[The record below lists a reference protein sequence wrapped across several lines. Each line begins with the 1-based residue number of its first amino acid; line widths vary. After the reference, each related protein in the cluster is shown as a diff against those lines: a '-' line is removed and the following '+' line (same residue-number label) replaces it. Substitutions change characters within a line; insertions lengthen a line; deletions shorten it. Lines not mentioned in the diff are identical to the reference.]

1 MSAKTNLGKM
11 NSLKSIPPVN
21 GSGKLSIKEQLIKEK
36 ELSDLIINCLP
47 GVFYLVDRDGR
58 HLRWNKN
65 FEKVTGY
72 SSDEISDMYPLD
84 FFEKKNHTEINAAV
98 TKVYKEGLQ

>member
-1 MSAKTNLGKM
+1 MQKMSAKTNSGKVNSLEAISPVKGLGK
-11 NSLKSIPPVN
+11 P
-21 GSGKLSIKEQLIKEK
+21 SIKDQLIKER

-58 HLRWNKN
+58 HLRWNRN

-72 SSDEISDMYPLD
+72 NAEEISDMYPLD
-84 FFEKKNHTEINAAV
+84 FFEKKNHDEINAAV
-98 TKVYKEGLQ
+98 AKVYR